1 MHNHLIGTGI
11 QVSHRH
17 HPNLRREFNKALL
30 CPALGLRLQTWF
42 NWDTTTS
49 KHLCLDIYG
58 CLGHCTAGQSWV
70 ETSETEYPTQLK
82 CAPSDIFRKFPC
94 CRGASRRTCESYCGL
109 ALLVCLCSCGGS
121 ISRDSQGYSPG
132 WELFPG
138 ETGRG
143 G

>member
-17 HPNLRREFNKALL
+17 HPNLRGEFNKALL

-94 CRGASRRTCESYCGL
+94 CRE
-109 ALLVCLCSCGGS
+109 LLEGHV
-121 ISRDSQGYSPG
+121 RATVD
-132 WELFPG
+132 
-138 ETGRG
+138 
-143 G
+143 